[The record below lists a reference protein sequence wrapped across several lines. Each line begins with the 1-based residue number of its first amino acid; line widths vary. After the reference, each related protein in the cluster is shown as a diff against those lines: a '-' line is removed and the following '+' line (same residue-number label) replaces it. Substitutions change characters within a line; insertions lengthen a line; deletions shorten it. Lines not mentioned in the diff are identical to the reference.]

1 MTFLA
6 PAKLNLGLKVVGKR
20 ADGYHLLKTIF
31 CLIDLFDEVQ
41 IQITNNG
48 KISLI
53 EHSQAWPYQ
62 TDLSYRAAKLLQEYS
77 GTKYGANI
85 KINKTI
91 PSGGGLGGGSS
102 DAATVLTVLNNLWQ
116 LGLTNDILI
125 ELGTKLG
132 SDIPF
137 FIHGK
142 NAYAEGVGEILT
154 DIELPKQYFVL
165 ICPIFHIQTAKV
177 FQNLSFSKP
186 DPYLHGDDA
195 INMSFPQRRES
206 SAQII
211 DDKYLLETLD
221 NDLFPIALKLKPELA
236 NILEQLKIFGN
247 VAMTGSGSSLFLRFY
262 EPDIAKKV
270 AKKIAEISQNK
281 YNTFLVKSLAFS
293 PIFSNS
299 L

>member
-41 IQITNNG
+41 IQVTNNG

-77 GTKYGANI
+77 GIAYGANI

-116 LGLTNDILI
+116 LGLPNDVLI

-132 SDIPF
+132 ADVPF

-142 NAYAEGVGEILT
+142 NAYAQGIGEVLT

-165 ICPIFHIQTAKV
+165 ICPKFHIQTAKV
-177 FQNLSFSKP
+177 FKNYVIASHHTSVCETRRGNPIIEDLHTNTHDDMQN
-186 DPYLHGDDA
+186 
-195 INMSFPQRRES
+195 
-206 SAQII
+206 
-211 DDKYLLETLD
+211 YLLETLD
-221 NDLFPIALKLKPELA
+221 NDLFPVALKLKPELA
-236 NILEQLKIFGN
+236 NILEQLKIFGD

-262 EPDIAKKV
+262 EQDIAKKV